1 MPDSI
6 LTSIKKLLGID
17 ADYTPFDQDILML
30 INAAIA
36 TYYQIGVGDR
46 DFIVTGA
53 NETWD
58 DYESDPHIA
67 SLLKIAIFY
76 KVKLAFDPPAS
87 GSAMQALKELSAEA
101 DWRISGVTVTGERT
115 DDL

>member
-17 ADYTPFDQDILML
+17 AENTPFDQDL
-30 INAAIA
+30 IMFINSAIA
-36 TYYQIGVGDR
+36 SYYQIGVGDR
-46 DFIVTGA
+46 DFVITGA

-58 DYESDPHIA
+58 DYEADPHIA
-67 SLLKIAIFY
+67 SLLKTGIFY
-76 KVKLAFDPPAS
+76 RVKLAFDPPAS

-101 DWRISGVTVTGERT
+101 DWRISCVTVSGERT

>member
-17 ADYTPFDQDILML
+17 AENTPFDQDL
-30 INAAIA
+30 IMFINSAIA
-36 TYYQIGVGDR
+36 AYYQIGVGDR
-46 DFIVTGA
+46 DFVITGA
-53 NETWD
+53 TETWD
-58 DYESDPHIA
+58 DYEADPHIA

-76 KVKLAFDPPAS
+76 RVKLAFDPPAS

-101 DWRISGVTVTGERT
+101 DWRISCVTVTGERT